1 MRVILTK
8 GIDALKYFFVL
19 QEFTVDDF
27 NTVFDDGL
35 VVMSIEVLSNGNVA
49 AFLPASKLN
58 IYILRRIKEA
68 IKDYEDYSGKEIT
81 VFMG

>member
-1 MRVILTK
+1 MKIILTRSV
-8 GIDALKYFFVL
+8 DALKYFLAL
-19 QEFTVDDF
+19 QEFTVDD
-27 NTVFDDGL
+27 NIVFDDGL
-35 VVMSIEVLSNGNVA
+35 VIMSLEVLANGNIA

-58 IYILRRIKEA
+58 RIILGRVKEA